1 MPIRLDS
8 APERTT
14 GSPLTSVIT
23 SPDFRP
29 AAAAALSGATL
40 ETSAPSGAL
49 QAERIGER
57 LVQVLHR
64 HAEAARAAAL
74 PVATIWSLTF
84 SATSIGIANDT
95 PWKPPL
101 RE

>member
-1 MPIRLDS
+1 M
-8 APERTT
+8 
-14 GSPLTSVIT
+14 TSVIT

-29 AAAAALSGATL
+29 AAAAALSGATF
-40 ETSAPSGAL
+40 ETSAPSTRFRPNESASDWF
-49 QAERIGER
+49 RSCTVTPR
-57 LVQVLHR
+57 R
-64 HAEAARAAAL
+64 PCWAL

-84 SATSIGIANDT
+84 NATLIGIANET